1 MEDSREFYLQNSK
14 EILNISEHYSKHNRT
29 EEIISKDNSNRRFIF
44 LNSNESKLENIT
56 QNRKSLKHNQPVSR
70 LFSNGVMRI
79 NTGESEKSVHRCQP
93 QNQSNINEVKEFR
106 MVDHN

>member
-29 EEIISKDNSNRRFIF
+29 EEIISKHNSNRRFII

-56 QNRKSLKHNQPVSR
+56 
-70 LFSNGVMRI
+70 
-79 NTGESEKSVHRCQP
+79 
-93 QNQSNINEVKEFR
+93 
-106 MVDHN
+106 